1 MTEPISDEALALLRE
16 EHSEQVVAALPGGD
30 LCAADDYYVPCPTLA
45 LLARLD
51 AAERDLLIERTANR
65 VTENHNHFD
74 CAAEMA
80 KLRIE
85 RDAALAR
92 AVPDGHTRIGGD
104 VWRVTRGPHDDGTYR
119 LVPADTERKP
129 TS

>member
-1 MTEPISDEALALLRE
+1 MTEPISDEELIA
-16 EHSEQVVAALPGGD
+16 VANGKRGYGGRWIQD
-30 LCAADDYYVPCPTLA
+30 EMFAA